1 MKLKK
6 INIRNS
12 FLKRKADREAAVKW
26 LVNKDFEFINESDGA
41 GLEMLDSIL
50 ENGFKGYG
58 NYTDEELNEIIAERK
73 ELERM
78 WGEQC

>member
-1 MKLKK
+1 MNLKK
-6 INIRNS
+6 IKNE
-12 FLKRKADREAAVKW
+12 ADRAVAIQW
-26 LVNKDFEFINESDGA
+26 LCQKDFEFINEGDGA

-73 ELERM
+73 EMERM
-78 WGEQC
+78 WGE